1 MNVAKNI
8 PAYRERRDNETV
20 YETGVRYGGI
30 VWKQTSAIV
39 WRHQG
44 IAIMKSKL
52 GAAILL
58 SLLYVQGLLGIA
70 AVAAVLMKQ
79 PESKGRPAAQSAAV
93 ESMISVQ

>member
-1 MNVAKNI
+1 
-8 PAYRERRDNETV
+8 
-20 YETGVRYGGI
+20 
-30 VWKQTSAIV
+30 
-39 WRHQG
+39 
-44 IAIMKSKL
+44 MKSKL